1 MPTAFVFINTVPA
14 SMQDVLNKVKA
25 IEGVEEAAMLYGVF
39 DIAVKVTTDTME
51 QLKQIV
57 SSKIRMLPNVLT
69 TNTLLVVPPE

>member
-1 MPTAFVFINTVPA
+1 VPTAFVFINTVPA

-69 TNTLLVVPPE
+69 TNTLLVVRQE